1 MSAAA
6 ASETE
11 DLPVALQDAAQR
23 QTERACAS
31 EALVGV
37 RLANRIRLLCMP
49 VVMAFVAYSMRDN
62 QALWFV
68 EGCLVAYG
76 LHGVAKVWLVQGMVR
91 RHRGIPGAIHV
102 MIAIEMA
109 IIGFAMF
116 GSQALFDHPWP
127 PQAFVDSRPVVYFFF
142 VISLY
147 AFNFSPW
154 LMIWAA
160 LCAAAA
166 WSTGMLWLLLLP
178 ETVTSVPPGIDATGI
193 VAIFHEPHFLNLEA
207 WFQDVLVILLTG
219 FVLAGVVW
227 RTRRLVRGQIAVAR
241 ERANLARHFAPTM
254 VDEIASH
261 DRMLEVVQRQDV
273 AVMFADVVGFTRL
286 AEQLAPE
293 ATVAVL
299 RGLHRRIEKAV
310 FDHGGTLDKFLG
322 DGAMATFGTPR
333 AGSRDA
339 ANALGAARAALD
351 AVDKWNAKRAARGAA
366 PVRLSVGLHYGSV
379 VLGDLG
385 SDRRLEYAVI
395 GDTVNVAARIEH
407 LTRELDARIALSEA
421 LVEQARDQGAD
432 LAGLEAVGAHDLRGR
447 NESVVLWRLPR
458 HSESHSEG

>member
-1 MSAAA
+1 M
-6 ASETE
+6 
-11 DLPVALQDAAQR
+11 
-23 QTERACAS
+23 
-31 EALVGV
+31 
-37 RLANRIRLLCMP
+37 
-49 VVMAFVAYSMRDN
+49 
-62 QALWFV
+62 
-68 EGCLVAYG
+68 
-76 LHGVAKVWLVQGMVR
+76 
-91 RHRGIPGAIHV
+91 
-102 MIAIEMA
+102 
-109 IIGFAMF
+109 
-116 GSQALFDHPWP
+116 
-127 PQAFVDSRPVVYFFF
+127 
-142 VISLY
+142 
-147 AFNFSPW
+147 
-154 LMIWAA
+154 
-160 LCAAAA
+160 
-166 WSTGMLWLLLLP
+166 
-178 ETVTSVPPGIDATGI
+178 
-193 VAIFHEPHFLNLEA
+193 
-207 WFQDVLVILLTG
+207 
-219 FVLAGVVW
+219 
-227 RTRRLVRGQIAVAR
+227 AR

-333 AGSRDA
+333 AGPRDA

>member
-1 MSAAA
+1 MSCAPPVETVDRIYSLNEVRR
-6 ASETE
+6 SERVRDKVRRI
-11 DLPVALQDAAQR
+11 DLSTINFNFGSAEITQ
-23 QTERACAS
+23 E
-31 EALVGV
+31 EVGD
-37 RLANRIRLLCMP
+37 L
-49 VVMAFVAYSMRDN
+49 
-62 QALWFV
+62 QALADAIARVIAENPDETFLI
-68 EGCLVAYG
+68 EGHTDAV
-76 LHGVAKVWLVQGMVR
+76 
-91 RHRGIPGAIHV
+91 
-102 MIAIEMA
+102 
-109 IIGFAMF
+109 
-116 GSQALFDHPWP
+116 GS
-127 PQAFVDSRPVVYFFF
+127 
-142 VISLY
+142 
-147 AFNFSPW
+147 
-154 LMIWAA
+154 
-160 LCAAAA
+160 
-166 WSTGMLWLLLLP
+166 
-178 ETVTSVPPGIDATGI
+178 
-193 VAIFHEPHFLNLEA
+193 
-207 WFQDVLVILLTG
+207 
-219 FVLAGVVW
+219 
-227 RTRRLVRGQIAVAR
+227 

-310 FDHGGTLDKFLG
+310 FDHDGTLDKFLG

-333 AGSRDA
+333 AGPRDA

-407 LTRELDARIALSEA
+407 LTRELDARIALSDA
-421 LVEQARDQGAD
+421 LVKQARDQGAD

-458 HSESHSEG
+458 QSGSHSEG